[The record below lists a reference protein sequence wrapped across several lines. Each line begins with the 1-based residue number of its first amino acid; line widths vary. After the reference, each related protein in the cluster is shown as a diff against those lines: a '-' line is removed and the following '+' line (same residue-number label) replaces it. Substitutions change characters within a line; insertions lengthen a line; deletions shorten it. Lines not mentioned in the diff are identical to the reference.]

1 MILDADF
8 IVGAVQLYDRCGGH
22 SKIADFSKASDSVF
36 PYLPEAADNGRTDRS
51 LLVPHSLR
59 GDIERRR
66 TFEGKLVQKLLP
78 VVAYYR
84 E

>member
-1 MILDADF
+1 MILDAEF
-8 IVGAVQLYDRCGGH
+8 IVGAVQLYDRCGGD

-59 GDIERRR
+59 GNIERRR